1 MPGIKKWIDKILYF
15 IIEYDTLLIFLIMV
29 LISSII
35 SDVFFTYANISNL
48 LRQVSGIGIIS
59 MGMLLVILT
68 GGIDLSVGS
77 VVALTSVLCGSFL
90 SFMPLPAALLCTV
103 AAGIITGSASGY
115 LVSFHRVAPFIAT
128 LALMTIA
135 RGLGFIIS
143 KGSPVI
149 INDSETGLFNFGSGT
164 IMSVPYPVLLMVIV
178 FLIVYI
184 ILNYTV
190 FGRLVIA
197 IGSNEEAVR
206 LSGIKLRFYKFMVY
220 AITGGF
226 SALAG
231 IISTSRTGVGS
242 PIIGTGLELDVIAAV
257 VIGGASLSGGKGS
270 AVNTLLGVLIL
281 GMISNIMN
289 LQNVPA
295 YHQQVIKGLIIV
307 FAVLL
312 QGLQKNSKK

>member
-1 MPGIKKWIDKILYF
+1 
-15 IIEYDTLLIFLIMV
+15 
-29 LISSII
+29 
-35 SDVFFTYANISNL
+35 
-48 LRQVSGIGIIS
+48 
-59 MGMLLVILT
+59 
-68 GGIDLSVGS
+68 
-77 VVALTSVLCGSFL
+77 
-90 SFMPLPAALLCTV
+90 
-103 AAGIITGSASGY
+103 
-115 LVSFHRVAPFIAT
+115 
-128 LALMTIA
+128 
-135 RGLGFIIS
+135 
-143 KGSPVI
+143 
-149 INDSETGLFNFGSGT
+149 
-164 IMSVPYPVLLMVIV
+164 MVIV

-184 ILNYTV
+184 ILNYAV

-242 PIIGTGLELDVIAAV
+242 PIIGTGR
-257 VIGGASLSGGKGS
+257 IGCNSCSCNRRTSLSEARLSRKYP
-270 AVNTLLGVLIL
+270 AWVLIL

-312 QGLQKNSKK
+312 QGLQKNSKNSQLHGIC